1 MRLVEDNGKWD
12 SALKA
17 VYNTDKFSSVLKE
30 FIQDEFQN
38 NVDVEDLTVIDI
50 LSKWF
55 KAFGTINNPL
65 FNYLR
70 TARYKMNTRKLS
82 YEDLV
87 LFNNAYAKNQIKKD
101 DTKINDLNGLFGLL
115 TNPGYYEG
123 NNESKAYW
131 IEIYQFLSRQK
142 NVDTIL
148 KELND
153 DIRINVA
160 GVDRSVKDL
169 KQNNLLRQLV
179 MFGGVKSNKLR
190 PAIEIE
196 QTLNELADINPAGLD
211 TFEKE
216 NSEKE
221 KNKQLKD
228 KEATE
233 KWLKSLSKEKL
244 QTLIDTLKG
253 LNLNAI

>member
-1 MRLVEDNGKWD
+1 
-12 SALKA
+12 
-17 VYNTDKFSSVLKE
+17 
-30 FIQDEFQN
+30 
-38 NVDVEDLTVIDI
+38 
-50 LSKWF
+50 
-55 KAFGTINNPL
+55 
-65 FNYLR
+65 
-70 TARYKMNTRKLS
+70 
-82 YEDLV
+82 
-87 LFNNAYAKNQIKKD
+87 
-101 DTKINDLNGLFGLL
+101 
-115 TNPGYYEG
+115 
-123 NNESKAYW
+123 
-131 IEIYQFLSRQK
+131 
-142 NVDTIL
+142 
-148 KELND
+148 
-153 DIRINVA
+153 
-160 GVDRSVKDL
+160 
-169 KQNNLLRQLV
+169 